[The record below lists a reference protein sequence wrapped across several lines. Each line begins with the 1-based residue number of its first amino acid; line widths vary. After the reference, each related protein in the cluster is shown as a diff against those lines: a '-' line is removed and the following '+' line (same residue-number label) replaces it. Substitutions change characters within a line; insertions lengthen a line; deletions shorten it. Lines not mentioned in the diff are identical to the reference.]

1 MQGEVINLKPSI
13 LFFKRMRDDS
23 YSLCEAVCSIKL
35 TNSTSK
41 KKEQGEETF
50 SVASFVFQKSVC
62 YTVSFMKKYK
72 KSIAAYT
79 LKLHELVE
87 VILLMFVVQDSDLM
101 LFFHFFFS
109 SCLLK
114 KCFSAS
120 IERGWQLFWCN
131 TITYSKSLYCG
142 VVA

>member
-23 YSLCEAVCSIKL
+23 YSLCGEAVCFIKL
-35 TNSTSK
+35 TNITSK

-72 KSIAAYT
+72 KSVAVYT

-87 VILLMFVVQDSDLM
+87 VILLMFVAQDSDLM
-101 LFFHFFFS
+101 LFFHFFS

-114 KCFSAS
+114 KCFSAT
-120 IERGWQLFWCN
+120 IERG
-131 TITYSKSLYCG
+131 
-142 VVA
+142 